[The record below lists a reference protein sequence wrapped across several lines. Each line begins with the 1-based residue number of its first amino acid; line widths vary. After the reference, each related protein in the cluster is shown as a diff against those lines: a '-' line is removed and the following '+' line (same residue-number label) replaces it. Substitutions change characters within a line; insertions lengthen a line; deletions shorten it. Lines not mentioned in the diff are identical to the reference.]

1 MSCKKLETKLGH
13 FSEIICYSNVSMV
26 LKYYSFK
33 TKSCV

>member
-1 MSCKKLETKLGH
+1 MSCKKLETKLGKC
-13 FSEIICYSNVSMV
+13 SKIMCYSNVSIV